1 MIIINSVELLHYIK
15 INMKDS
21 ESRKKNYS
29 SIIILLLIIALGYT
43 GYLISNLN
51 KENHEINKELSN
63 LLLEN
68 DEMNQILINEDALS
82 SSKTENLK
90 NNLKLM
96 LSSYDSL
103 EESNTMVLD
112 SINQQREKINNLIS
126 KVEKLNGKSK
136 RDWRKI
142 FSLKKEAETLRG
154 IMKGYIHTIDSLNTL
169 NINLSNSLTEK
180 TNILTKVSNQN
191 SVFKKQNKDLQKKV
205 ALGAVLQ
212 ASNIT
217 VSAIRIRNS
226 GSQSE
231 TTRASKTNM
240 VKACFS
246 LLENKL
252 SQAGDKEIYI
262 RVVDQSS
269 KTLLSEN
276 PITIINSNGENI
288 SLSSKRTVNYQ
299 NESMDVCIYH
309 EIIGTIEAGNFK
321 VEIYNDG
328 FLIGGSSFALR

>member
-1 MIIINSVELLHYIK
+1 
-15 INMKDS
+15 
-21 ESRKKNYS
+21 
-29 SIIILLLIIALGYT
+29 
-43 GYLISNLN
+43 
-51 KENHEINKELSN
+51 
-63 LLLEN
+63 
-68 DEMNQILINEDALS
+68 
-82 SSKTENLK
+82 
-90 NNLKLM
+90 
-96 LSSYDSL
+96 
-103 EESNTMVLD
+103 
-112 SINQQREKINNLIS
+112 
-126 KVEKLNGKSK
+126 
-136 RDWRKI
+136 
-142 FSLKKEAETLRG
+142 
-154 IMKGYIHTIDSLNTL
+154 
-169 NINLSNSLTEK
+169 LTEQ
-180 TNILTKVSNQN
+180 TNRLNKVSNQN
-191 SVFKKQNKDLQKKV
+191 TVFKKQNKDLQKKV

-252 SQAGDKEIYI
+252 SKAGDKDIYI
-262 RVVDQSS
+262 RVIDQNN

-276 PITIINSNGENI
+276 PIKIINSNGENI

-299 NESMDVCIYH
+299 NENMDICIYH
-309 EIIGTIEAGNFK
+309 EIIGKVEAGDFK

>member
-1 MIIINSVELLHYIK
+1 
-15 INMKDS
+15 MKDS
-21 ESRKKNYS
+21 DLTKKNYS

-51 KENHEINKELSN
+51 KENHDISKELSN

-68 DEMNQILINEDALS
+68 NDMNQILLNEDVLA
-82 SSKTENLK
+82 SSKTRNLK
-90 NNLKLM
+90 DNLKLM

-103 EESNTMVLD
+103 EQSNTMVVD
-112 SINQQREKINNLIS
+112 SIDQQRMKIKNLIS

-136 RDWRKI
+136 RDWREI

-154 IMKGYIHTIDSLNTL
+154 IMKGYISTIDSLNTL

-180 TNILTKVSNQN
+180 TNIITKVSTQN
-191 SVFKKQNKDLQKKV
+191 TVFKKQNKDLRKKV

-212 ASNIT
+212 ANNIT

-226 GSQSE
+226 GSQGE
-231 TTRASKTNM
+231 TTRAAKTNM

-252 SQAGDKEIYI
+252 SKAGDKDVYI
-262 RVVDQSS
+262 RVIDQSNQ
-269 KTLLSEN
+269 TLVSEK
-276 PITIINSNGENI
+276 PIIINDSNGENI
-288 SLSSKRTVNYQ
+288 RLSSKRTINYQ
-299 NESMDVCIYH
+299 NESMDICIYH
-309 EIIGTIEAGNFK
+309 EIVGALIAGNFK

-328 FLIGGSSFALR
+328 FLIGKSSFALR

>member
-1 MIIINSVELLHYIK
+1 
-15 INMKDS
+15 MKDS
-21 ESRKKNYS
+21 NTRKNYS

-51 KENHEINKELSN
+51 KENHDISKQLSN

-82 SSKTENLK
+82 SSKTEKLK
-90 NNLKLM
+90 DNLKLM

-103 EESNTMVLD
+103 ELSNTMVLD
-112 SINQQREKINNLIS
+112 SINQQREKINSLLS

-136 RDWRKI
+136 RDWKKI

-180 TNILTKVSNQN
+180 TDKLTKISNQN
-191 SVFKKQNKDLQKKV
+191 TVIKKQNKDLQKKV
-205 ALGAVLQ
+205 ALGGVLQ
-212 ASNIT
+212 AGN
-217 VSAIRIRNS
+217 VSVTAVRIRNS

-240 VKACFS
+240 IKACFS

-262 RVVDQSS
+262 RVIDQSS
-269 KTLLSEN
+269 KTLQSET
-276 PITIINSNGENI
+276 PISINNSNGGEI
-288 SLSSKRTVNYQ
+288 EISSKRTVNYQ

-309 EIIGTIEAGNFK
+309 EIIEVLGAGNFK

-328 FLIGGSSFALR
+328 FLIGNSSFALR

>member
-1 MIIINSVELLHYIK
+1 
-15 INMKDS
+15 MKDS
-21 ESRKKNYS
+21 DLTKKNYS

-51 KENHEINKELSN
+51 KENHDISKELSN

-68 DEMNQILINEDALS
+68 NDMNQILLNEDVLA
-82 SSKTENLK
+82 SSKTRNLK
-90 NNLKLM
+90 DNLKLM

-103 EESNTMVLD
+103 EQSNTMVVD
-112 SINQQREKINNLIS
+112 SIDQQRMKIKNLIS

-136 RDWRKI
+136 RDWREI

-154 IMKGYIHTIDSLNTL
+154 IMKGYISTIDSLNTL

-180 TNILTKVSNQN
+180 TNIITKVSTQN
-191 SVFKKQNKDLQKKV
+191 TVFKKQNKDLRKKV

-212 ASNIT
+212 ANNIT

-226 GSQSE
+226 GSQGE
-231 TTRASKTNM
+231 TTRAAKTNM

-252 SQAGDKEIYI
+252 SKAGDKDVYI
-262 RVVDQSS
+262 RVIDQSNQ
-269 KTLLSEN
+269 TLVSEK
-276 PITIINSNGENI
+276 PIIINDSNGENI
-288 SLSSKRTVNYQ
+288 RLSSKRTINYQ
-299 NESMDVCIYH
+299 NESMDICIYH
-309 EIIGTIEAGNFK
+309 EIVGALIAGNFK

-328 FLIGGSSFALR
+328 FLIGESSFALR